1 MGSAASTIKDASNVR
16 KREAYLRE
24 LEATVQA
31 LSIQKI
37 EYEKRAQVA
46 GSLIRTFALAYLSL
60 MIAQIVADAEKENVG
75 ILSLKVLD
83 NLEFSDF

>member
-1 MGSAASTIKDASNVR
+1 
-16 KREAYLRE
+16 
-24 LEATVQA
+24 
-31 LSIQKI
+31 
-37 EYEKRAQVA
+37 
-46 GSLIRTFALAYLSL
+46 

>member
-46 GSLIRTFALAYLSL
+46 GSLIRTFALAYLNL
-60 MIAQIVADAEKENVG
+60 IAQIVADAEKENVG